1 MLKVLCGSLIQC
13 AFLAAGQI
21 FLKFGLEKID
31 KFSWTLK
38 FFKEFFTNWWL
49 LSSGLSMV
57 AATIVWFYLLKHND
71 LSLVYPLISMSYV
84 FGTIAAIYFFHETVS
99 PVRWLGVL
107 FIMIGVA
114 FLVRS

>member
-13 AFLAAGQI
+13 AFLAVGQV
-21 FLKFGLEKID
+21 FLKFGLEKME
-31 KFSWTLK
+31 KFTWTLK
-38 FFKEFFTNWWL
+38 FFRDFFTNWWML
-49 LSSGLSMV
+49 ASGLSM
-57 AATIVWFYLLKHND
+57 AAASIVWFYLLKHND
-71 LSLVYPLISMSYV
+71 LSLVYPLISISYV
-84 FGTIAAIYFFHETVS
+84 FGTVAAIYIFHETVS

>member
-13 AFLAAGQI
+13 AFLAAGQV
-21 FLKFGLEKID
+21 FLKFGLEKIE

-38 FFKEFFTNWWL
+38 FFRDFFTNWWL
-49 LSSGLSMV
+49 LASGLSM
-57 AATIVWFYLLKHND
+57 AAASVVWFYLLKHND
-71 LSLVYPLISMSYV
+71 LSLVYPLISMSYI
-84 FGTIAAIYFFHETVS
+84 FGTLAAIYFFHETVS